1 MIYRP
6 RYNHIVYHKQHLKG
20 TGMGS
25 VILDGGIGGQSAYS
39 SLEDY
44 KHTVNGKGLANKL
57 EKLVMK
63 EPTIKR
69 PKNIRLN
76 F

>member
-1 MIYRP
+1 MDTTINEFYL
-6 RYNHIVYHKQHLKG
+6 NKVYEDLHREKLRL
-20 TGMGS
+20 MN
-25 VILDGGIGGQSAYS
+25 DCGIGGQSAYS